1 MKFCIFVISTLILF
15 SCSSSRKM
23 AHKKFNDRLPSF
35 DLEAHR
41 GYRGMMP
48 ENTVGSM
55 LYALSQGATTLEMDI
70 SFTKDKKLILSHEP
84 FFNHEITTKPGG
96 SFIDV
101 TKEKDYNIYKM
112 NYDEVKT
119 YDVGLKPHPR
129 FPQQTKVAAVKPLL
143 SDVFA
148 AVKNYML
155 TAKRPEPFFNIET
168 KTEPTTDNTYHPA
181 PAEFVDKLMKE
192 IEAADLLEQVII
204 QSFDFRT
211 LKIVHKDYPGVYTA
225 MLVEKTDNRSFRK
238 QLDDLGFTPTI
249 YSPEFNLVTENLVKD
264 CHEKGIRVIPWTVDD
279 KADLNRLK
287 KLGVDGFISD
297 YPKGKLQ

>member
-1 MKFCIFVISTLILF
+1 MNYFLIIISLGLIA
-15 SCSSSRKM
+15 SCSSTKM
-23 AHKKFNDRLPSF
+23 NNKTFNDRLPKF
-35 DLEAHR
+35 DYEAHR

-48 ENTVGSM
+48 ENTINAM
-55 LYALSQGATTLEMDI
+55 LYALGEGATTLEMDI
-70 SFTKDKKLILSHEP
+70 SFTKNKKLILSHEP
-84 FFNHEITTKPGG
+84 FFNHEITTKPDG

-112 NYDEVKT
+112 NYDVVKT

-143 SDVFA
+143 TDVFT

-168 KTEPTTDNTYHPA
+168 KAEPATDNIYHPA

-192 IEAADLLEQVII
+192 IDAAGLLEQVII

-211 LKIVHKDYPGVYTA
+211 LQIVHKDYPGVYTA

-249 YSPEFNLVTENLVKD
+249 YSPELGLVTENLVKD

-287 KLGVDGFISD
+287 KLRVDGYISD
-297 YPKGKLQ
+297 YPKRNLQ